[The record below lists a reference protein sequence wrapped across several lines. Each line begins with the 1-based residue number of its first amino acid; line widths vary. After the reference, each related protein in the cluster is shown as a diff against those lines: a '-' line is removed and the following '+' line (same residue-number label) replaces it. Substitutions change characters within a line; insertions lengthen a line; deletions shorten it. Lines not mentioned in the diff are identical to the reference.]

1 MTDSGALETDG
12 SSDKFS
18 VNQLVETT
26 PSGTRTRWEQSVA
39 VPSRTWK
46 LSKCRSDRRLWES

>member
-26 PSGTRTRWEQSVA
+26 PSGTRYSLGAECGGALTNVEVIE
-39 VPSRTWK
+39 V
-46 LSKCRSDRRLWES
+46 SK